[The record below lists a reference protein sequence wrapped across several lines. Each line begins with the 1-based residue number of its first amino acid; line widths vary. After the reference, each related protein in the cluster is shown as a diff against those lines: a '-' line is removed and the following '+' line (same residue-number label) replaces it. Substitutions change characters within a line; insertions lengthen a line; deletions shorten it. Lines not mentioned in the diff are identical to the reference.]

1 MIISKITIDNCLYYH
16 LHAEQTIT
24 SAFVDSGNIGISE
37 QLVNETTLIKIIDD
51 YSIYDEDKPEV
62 LVLNFESTNAIQN
75 NQISKI
81 SQLKSLNSN
90 LILINVKKSLIK
102 ELTLLSLFNN
112 SNNIIDEDGNFLVF
126 NCFEAGKFQVIYST
140 QEIFKTHFL
149 NLLTEKDY
157 IKSLEGQ
164 ERYHA
169 SSSVYLSK
177 WINIK
182 KIISLDREF
191 FLYAI
196 YNLAIKTYQKWFKD
210 LKTWGDDNKPIL
222 VCQNLNSS
230 YITSILSTLLRTD
243 IVILDQIG
251 PINKMYSTL
260 DSKIDNN
267 KKYIVVSDLVCLGT
281 EIKIAKSLIEFL
293 GGKYL
298 GNVSIVRIQTIDTN
312 YRSFEDAE
320 SVFVIDKESNKKI
333 GYEISTAID
342 L

>member
-1 MIISKITIDNCLYYH
+1 MIISKIKISNCLYYH

-24 SAFVDSGNIGISE
+24 SAFVDNGNIGISE
-37 QLVNETTLIKIIDD
+37 QLVNETTLIKIIED
-51 YSIYDEDKPEV
+51 YSKEVEDKPEV
-62 LVLNFESTNAIQN
+62 VVLNFENINAIQN
-75 NQISKI
+75 NQLSKI
-81 SQLKSLNSN
+81 SDLKSLNTN
-90 LILINVKKSLIK
+90 LVLINVKKELIK
-102 ELTLLSLFNN
+102 ELNLLSLFNN
-112 SNNIIDEDGNFLVF
+112 ENNIIDEDNNYLVF
-126 NCFEAGKFQVIYST
+126 NCFETGKFQVSYST
-140 QEIFKTHFL
+140 QEIFKIHFL
-149 NLLTEKDY
+149 NLLKEKH
-157 IKSLEGQ
+157 IKQLEG
-164 ERYHA
+164 EEKYHS

-182 KIISLDREF
+182 KFISIDKEF

-196 YNLAIKTYQKWFKD
+196 YNLAVKTYQKWFKSLIPLD
-210 LKTWGDDNKPIL
+210 NENKPIL

-260 DSKIDNN
+260 DSKIETN

-298 GNVSIVRIQTIDTN
+298 GNVSIVRIQTIDPV

-320 SVFVIDKESNKKI
+320 CVFVVDKESNKEI
-333 GYEISTAID
+333 GYKISTALDI
-342 L
+342 

>member
-1 MIISKITIDNCLYYH
+1 MIISKIKISSCLYYH

-24 SAFVDSGNIGISE
+24 SAFVDGGNIGVSE
-37 QLVNETTLIKIIDD
+37 QMINETTLVKIIND
-51 YSIYDEDKPEV
+51 YRNDIEKPEV
-62 LVLNFESTNAIQN
+62 LILNFENTNAIQN

-81 SQLKSLNSN
+81 IELKNLNPN
-90 LILINVKKSLIK
+90 LILINIKKELIK
-102 ELTLLSLFNN
+102 ELNLLSLYDNENN
-112 SNNIIDEDGNFLVF
+112 VTDEDNNYLVF
-126 NCFEAGKFQVIYST
+126 NCFETGRFQISHST
-140 QEIFKTHFL
+140 QEIFRTHFL
-149 NLLTEKDY
+149 KLLQDNYTKPLDGKEM
-157 IKSLEGQ
+157 
-164 ERYHA
+164 YHS

-182 KIISLDREF
+182 KFISVDREF

-196 YNLAIKTYQKWFKD
+196 YNLAIKTYQKWFKY
-210 LKTWGDDNKPIL
+210 LNPIDNESKPIL

-260 DSKIDNN
+260 DSKIETNR
-267 KKYIVVSDLVCLGT
+267 KYIVVSDLVCLGT

-298 GNVSIVRIQTIDTN
+298 GNVSIVRIQTIDPI
-312 YRSFEDAE
+312 YRNFEDTE
-320 SVFVIDKESNKKI
+320 CVFVVDNETNKEI
-333 GYEISTAID
+333 GYKISTALD
-342 L
+342 F

>member
-1 MIISKITIDNCLYYH
+1 

-24 SAFVDSGNIGISE
+24 SAFVDGGNIGVSE
-37 QLVNETTLIKIIDD
+37 QLINETTLVKIIND
-51 YSIYDEDKPEV
+51 YRNDIEKPEV
-62 LVLNFESTNAIQN
+62 LILNFENTNAIQN

-81 SQLKSLNSN
+81 IELKNLNSN
-90 LILINVKKSLIK
+90 LILINIKKELIK
-102 ELTLLSLFNN
+102 ELNLLSLYDNENN
-112 SNNIIDEDGNFLVF
+112 VTDEDNNYLVF
-126 NCFEAGKFQVIYST
+126 NCFETGRFQFSHST
-140 QEIFKTHFL
+140 QEIFRTHFL
-149 NLLTEKDY
+149 KLLKDNY
-157 IKSLEGQ
+157 TNPLDGKEM
-164 ERYHA
+164 YHS

-182 KIISLDREF
+182 KFISVDREF

-196 YNLAIKTYQKWFKD
+196 YNLAIKTFQKWFKN
-210 LKTWGDDNKPIL
+210 LNLINNESKPIL

-260 DSKIDNN
+260 DSKIETNR
-267 KKYIVVSDLVCLGT
+267 KYIVVSDLVCLGT

-298 GNVSIVRIQTIDTN
+298 GNVSIVRIQTIDPI
-312 YRSFEDAE
+312 YRNFEDAE
-320 SVFVIDKESNKKI
+320 CVFVVDNETNKEIVYK
-333 GYEISTAID
+333 ISTALDI
-342 L
+342 

>member
-1 MIISKITIDNCLYYH
+1 MIISKIKISNCLYYH

-24 SAFVDSGNIGISE
+24 SALVDGGNIGVLE
-37 QLVNETTLIKIIDD
+37 QIINETTLIKIIDD
-51 YSIYDEDKPEV
+51 YRKDTNKPEV
-62 LVLNFESTNAIQN
+62 LILNFESTNAIQN

-81 SQLKSLNSN
+81 SELKDLNTN
-90 LILINVKKSLIK
+90 LILINIKKELIK
-102 ELTLLSLFNN
+102 ELNLLSLFNN
-112 SNNIIDEDGNFLVF
+112 ENNITDDNGNYLVF
-126 NCFEAGKFQVIYST
+126 NCFDTSNFKVLYST
-140 QEIFKTHFL
+140 EDIFKTHFL
-149 NLLTEKDY
+149 KLLKDKY
-157 IKSLEGQ
+157 TKPLVGKET
-164 ERYHA
+164 YH
-169 SSSVYLSK
+169 SSSSIYLSK

-182 KIISLDREF
+182 KFISVDREF

-196 YNLAIKTYQKWFKD
+196 YSLAVKTYNKWFKD
-210 LKTWGDDNKPIL
+210 KKAFNSENKPIL

-260 DSKIDNN
+260 DSKIENN

-298 GNVSIVRIQTIDTN
+298 GNVSIVRIQTIEPC
-312 YRSFEDAE
+312 YRSFEDTE
-320 SVFVIDKESNKKI
+320 CVFVVDKDNNKEI
-333 GYEISTAID
+333 GYKISTALD

>member
-1 MIISKITIDNCLYYH
+1 MIISKIKISNCLYYH

-37 QLVNETTLIKIIDD
+37 QLVNETTLTKIIDD
-51 YSIYDEDKPEV
+51 FRKEVEDSPEV
-62 LVLNFESTNAIQN
+62 LVLNFENTNAIQN

-81 SQLKSLNSN
+81 SELKSLNKN
-90 LILINVKKSLIK
+90 LILINVKKELIK
-102 ELTLLSLFNN
+102 ELNLLSLFNN
-112 SNNIIDEDGNFLVF
+112 KNNIIDEDNNYSVF
-126 NCFEAGKFQVIYST
+126 NCFETGKFQVSYST

-149 NLLTEKDY
+149 KLLKDNY
-157 IKSLEGQ
+157 TKPLDGKEI
-164 ERYHA
+164 YHS

-182 KIISLDREF
+182 KFISVDREF

-196 YNLAIKTYQKWFKD
+196 YNLALKTYQKWFKN
-210 LKTWGDDNKPIL
+210 LNPLDNESKPIL

-243 IVILDQIG
+243 ILILDQIG

-260 DSKIDNN
+260 DSKIENN

-298 GNVSIVRIQTIDTN
+298 GNVSIVRIQTIDPI
-312 YRSFEDAE
+312 YRSFDDAE
-320 SVFVIDKESNKKI
+320 CVFVVDKESNKEI
-333 GYEISTAID
+333 GYKISTALD

>member
-1 MIISKITIDNCLYYH
+1 MIISKIKISNCLYYH

-37 QLVNETTLIKIIDD
+37 QLVNETTLVKIIDD
-51 YSIYDEDKPEV
+51 YSSIIVDKPEV
-62 LVLNFESTNAIQN
+62 LVLNFEFTNAIQN

-81 SQLKSLNSN
+81 SELKKLNSN
-90 LILINVKKSLIK
+90 LILINIKKELIK
-102 ELTLLSLFNN
+102 ELNLLNLFNN
-112 SNNIIDEDGNFLVF
+112 LNNVIDKDSNYSVF
-126 NCFEAGKFQVIYST
+126 NCFETGKFQVTYST
-140 QEIFKTHFL
+140 KEIFRTHFL
-149 NLLTEKDY
+149 KLLKNNYT
-157 IKSLEGQ
+157 KSLVGKEM
-164 ERYHA
+164 YHS

-182 KIISLDREF
+182 KFISVDREF

-196 YNLAIKTYQKWFKD
+196 YHLALKTYQKWFKN
-210 LKTWGDDNKPIL
+210 LIPMDNESKPIL

-260 DSKIDNN
+260 DSKIEIN

-298 GNVSIVRIQTIDTN
+298 GNVSIVRIQTIEPA
-312 YRSFEDAE
+312 YRNFEDTE
-320 SVFVIDKESNKKI
+320 CVFVVDNETNKEI
-333 GYEISTAID
+333 GYKISTALDI
-342 L
+342 